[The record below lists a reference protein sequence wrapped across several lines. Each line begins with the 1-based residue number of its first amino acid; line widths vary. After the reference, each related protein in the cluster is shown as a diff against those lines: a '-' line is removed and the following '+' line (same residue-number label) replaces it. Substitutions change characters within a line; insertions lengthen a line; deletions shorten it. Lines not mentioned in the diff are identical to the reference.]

1 MIDGLTRIPVL
12 LLPLSVLWSQAP
24 VSRTAT
30 DLATSNSAAA
40 ANTIQTQ
47 AFPRIIAGRDWE
59 TTFVLVNP
67 GATPINFHL
76 YLLATDGTPQALTL
90 RNPSDGTVQ
99 TTSDV
104 AGTLAP
110 NSSLNLILTDSAAPA
125 REGWS
130 VLSYDSSQGK
140 LGGYA
145 ILRHRGLG
153 GFNFETSV
161 PLNSLQDFSLCLP
174 FDNTQGYRTQV
185 TLIDPASN
193 MPAQVNLTYRA
204 TGGQLLLLDSVSLQP
219 GQQMT
224 ISLPDLYPDLANQ
237 AGNIAIEANIN
248 RLSVLGLRYNEMYG
262 AIASIPGIN

>member
-1 MIDGLTRIPVL
+1 MIDGLTRIPLL

-30 DLATSNSAAA
+30 DLATFNSAT

-47 AFPRIIAGRDWE
+47 AFPRIVAGHDWE

-67 GATPINFHL
+67 GAAPINFRQ
-76 YLLATDGTPQALTL
+76 YLLGPNGTPQAFTVG
-90 RNPSDGTVQ
+90 NPSDGTVQ
-99 TTSDV
+99 TTSDFT
-104 AGTLAP
+104 GTLAP
-110 NSSLNLILTDSAAPA
+110 NSSLNLVLTDTTAPA

-130 VLSYDSSQGK
+130 LLSYDSSQGK

-161 PLNSLQDFSLCLP
+161 PLNSMQDFSLYLP

-185 TLIDPASN
+185 TLINPASN

-262 AIASIPGIN
+262 AVASIPGIN